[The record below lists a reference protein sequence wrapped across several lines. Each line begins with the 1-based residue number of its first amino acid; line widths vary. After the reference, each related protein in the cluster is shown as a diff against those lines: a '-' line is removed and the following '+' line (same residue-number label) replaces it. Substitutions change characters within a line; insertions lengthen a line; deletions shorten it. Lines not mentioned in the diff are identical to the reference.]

1 MGIDLGSIAL
11 DEAHTVVK
19 FGGQEAKVKYRPSVL
34 TTRRLEQIQA
44 EIEAENSSAF
54 LAFLPEAIIEWDVT
68 KEGEMFPLSEDAL
81 KDLPLVFVRAVYLA
95 ILSDAGQGEAPKP
108 SEDG

>member
-1 MGIDLGSIAL
+1 MGIDLGNIAL
-11 DEAHTVVK
+11 DEATTMVR
-19 FGGQEAKVKYRPSVL
+19 FGGQEAKVRYKPSVL

-44 EIEAENSSAF
+44 EVEKENADAF
-54 LAFLPEAIIEWDVT
+54 LQFLPEAIMEWDVT
-68 KEGEMFPLSEDAL
+68 RGGEMFPLDAEQM

-108 SEDG
+108 SDAG